1 MKCLIFIIVVVLALL
16 TCGAERGASAADF
29 DWMKKS
35 DQVETV
41 EKKYV
46 KQYVMFRGG
55 PFFQETPSGMN
66 IGEGA
71 EAGYGIQPLRWLA
84 AEASFGFLEANDYDD
99 NLHNLHRSFQMVPVT
114 GTLRAIIPFN
124 QFDVYGLA
132 GGGMYYTMMKVD
144 NRNQDISGTSDDRA
158 LLGFHYGGGVSLLL
172 GGVSSVGL
180 EVKRIETKWDALDI
194 SGTFL
199 TAFFRMGL

>member
-1 MKCLIFIIVVVLALL
+1 MKCLIPVIVAVFVLFTSSVGREA
-16 TCGAERGASAADF
+16 AAADF
-29 DWMKKS
+29 DWMKKN
-35 DQVETV
+35 DQVDTA
-41 EKKYV
+41 EKSYG
-46 KQYVMFRGG
+46 KQYVLFRGG

-66 IGEGA
+66 VGEGA

-84 AEASFGFLEANDYDD
+84 AEASLGFLQADDYDD
-99 NLHNLHRSFQMVPVT
+99 NLSNLHRSFQMVPVT
-114 GTLRAIIPFN
+114 GTVRAIFPFK
-124 QFDVYGLA
+124 QFDIYALA

-144 NRNQDISGTSDDRA
+144 NRNQDISYADDDKV

-199 TAFFRMGL
+199 TAYFRMGL